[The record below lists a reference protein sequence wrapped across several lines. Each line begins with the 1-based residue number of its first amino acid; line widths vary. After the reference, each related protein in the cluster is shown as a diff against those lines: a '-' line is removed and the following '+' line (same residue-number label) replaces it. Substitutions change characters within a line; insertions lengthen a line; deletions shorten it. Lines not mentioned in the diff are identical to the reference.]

1 MTKIETLEEYRLLA
15 ARTLPDLGSIGNNL
29 LHMEAGIAGEF
40 LGEAVDILKKTF
52 AYKKPL
58 DKVHLGE
65 ELADTVWYCAGV
77 ETINKLPGT
86 IIVFDEEAIASVE
99 NIKNQTITCIK
110 ESVEIRSNSIET
122 DCLRIILA
130 NKRAVDSTNRG
141 AILAVIG
148 ICMGICELLEIDFWQ
163 ALTNNISKL
172 QVRYPEKFTEEA
184 ALNRDLV
191 AERAELEKVSD
202 CPDCLDNVD
211 FSETIDPNFPE
222 DLDVSVGTPEGS
234 TEEI

>member
-1 MTKIETLEEYRLLA
+1 MKKIETLEEYRLLA

-40 LGEAVDILKKTF
+40 LGETVDILKKTF

-77 ETINKLPGT
+77 ETINKLPEM
-86 IIVFDEEAIASVE
+86 VMCFDEESIAIIE
-99 NIKNQTITCIK
+99 TIKNQSITYIK
-110 ESVEIRSNSIET
+110 ESVESRNSSIET
-122 DCLRIILA
+122 ECLGLILA
-130 NKRAVDSTNRG
+130 NKGAVDSTNRG
-141 AILAVIG
+141 AILAIVG
-148 ICMGICELLEIDFWQ
+148 ICMGICEVLNIDFWQ

-184 ALNRDLV
+184 ALNRDLA
-191 AERAELEKVSD
+191 AERVELEKVSD
-202 CPDCLDNVD
+202 CPDNVD
-211 FSETIDPNFPE
+211 FSETTDPNFPE
-222 DLDVSVGTPEGS
+222 DLDASVGTPEGS

>member
-1 MTKIETLEEYRLLA
+1 MKKIETLEEYRLLA

-65 ELADTVWYCAGV
+65 ELADTVWYCAGA
-77 ETINKLPGT
+77 ETIKRLPEMDVCFT
-86 IIVFDEEAIASVE
+86 EEAIASVE
-99 NIKNQTITCIK
+99 NIKNQITTYIK
-110 ESVEIRSNSIET
+110 EGVEIRKSSIET
-122 DCLRIILA
+122 ECLGLILA
-130 NKRAVDSTNRG
+130 NKGAVDNTNRG
-141 AILAVIG
+141 AILAIVG
-148 ICMGICELLEIDFWQ
+148 ICMGICEVLEIDFWQ

-191 AERAELEKVSD
+191 AERVELEKVSD
-202 CPDCLDNVD
+202 CPDNVD
-211 FSETIDPNFPE
+211 FSETTDPNFPE
-222 DLDVSVGTPEGS
+222 DLDASVETPEGS

>member
-1 MTKIETLEEYRLLA
+1 MKKIETLEEYRLLA
-15 ARTLPDLGSIGNNL
+15 ARTLPDLGSLSNNL

-65 ELADTVWYCAGV
+65 ELADTVWYCAGA
-77 ETINKLPGT
+77 ETINKLPEM
-86 IIVFDEEAIASVE
+86 VMCFDEEAIASVE
-99 NIKNQTITCIK
+99 NIKNQTITYIK
-110 ESVEIRSNSIET
+110 ESVRVRSSSVET
-122 DCLRIILA
+122 ECLKTILA
-130 NKRAVDSTNRG
+130 NKRAVDSINRG
-141 AILAVIG
+141 GILAIVG
-148 ICMGICELLEIDFWQ
+148 ICMGICEVLEIDFWQ

-184 ALNRDLV
+184 ALNRDLA
-191 AERAELEKVSD
+191 AERVELEKVSD
-202 CPDCLDNVD
+202 CPDNVD
-211 FSETIDPNFPE
+211 FSETTDPNFPE
-222 DLDVSVGTPEGS
+222 DLDASVGTPEGS

>member
-1 MTKIETLEEYRLLA
+1 MTKISSLEEYRLLA
-15 ARTLPDLGSIGNNL
+15 ARTLPDVGSIGNNL

-77 ETINKLPGT
+77 ETINKLPG
-86 IIVFDEEAIASVE
+86 IVISFDGEVIASIE
-99 NIKNQTITCIK
+99 NIKNQTITYIK
-110 ESVEIRSNSIET
+110 ENVEVRKSSIET
-122 DCLRIILA
+122 ECLGIILA

-141 AILAVIG
+141 AVLAIVG
-148 ICMGICELLEIDFWQ
+148 ICMGICEVLNIDFWQ

-184 ALNRDLV
+184 ALNRDLA
-191 AERAELEKVSD
+191 AERVELEKVSD
-202 CPDCLDNVD
+202 CPDNVD
-211 FSETIDPNFPE
+211 FSETTDPNFPE

>member
-1 MTKIETLEEYRLLA
+1 MKKIETLEEYRLLA
-15 ARTLPDLGSIGNNL
+15 ARTLPDLGSIGNNF

-40 LGEAVDILKKTF
+40 LGETVDILKKTF

-77 ETINKLPGT
+77 ETINKLPET
-86 IIVFDEEAIASVE
+86 DVCFDEETLA
-99 NIKNQTITCIK
+99 NIEIVKNQTITYIK
-110 ESVEIRSNSIET
+110 ESVEIRSSFIET
-122 DCLRIILA
+122 ECLRVILA
-130 NKRAVDSTNRG
+130 NKRAVDSTNKG

-148 ICMGICELLEIDFWQ
+148 ICMGICEVLEIDFWQ

-184 ALNRDLV
+184 ALNRDLA
-191 AERAELEKVSD
+191 AERVELEKVSD
-202 CPDCLDNVD
+202 CPDSVD

>member
-1 MTKIETLEEYRLLA
+1 MTKISSLEEYRLLA
-15 ARTLPDLGSIGNNL
+15 ARTLPDLGSMSNNL

-86 IIVFDEEAIASVE
+86 VIVFDEEAIASVE
-99 NIKNQTITCIK
+99 NIKNQTITYIK
-110 ESVEIRSNSIET
+110 ESVEIRKSSIET
-122 DCLRIILA
+122 ECLGVILA
-130 NKRAVDSTNRG
+130 NKGAVDSTNRG
-141 AILAVIG
+141 AILAIIG
-148 ICMGICELLEIDFWQ
+148 ICMGICEVLEIDFWQ

-184 ALNRDLV
+184 ALNRDLA
-191 AERAELEKVSD
+191 AERVELEKVSD
-202 CPDCLDNVD
+202 CPDNVD
-211 FSETIDPNFPE
+211 YSETTDPNFPE

>member
-1 MTKIETLEEYRLLA
+1 MTKISSLEEYRLLA
-15 ARTLPDLGSIGNNL
+15 ARTLPDLGSMSNNL

-65 ELADTVWYCAGV
+65 ELADTVWYCAGA
-77 ETINKLPGT
+77 ETINKLPEMAVCFT
-86 IIVFDEEAIASVE
+86 EESLAIVET
-99 NIKNQTITCIK
+99 IKNQSITYIK
-110 ESVEIRSNSIET
+110 GSVKARNSSIET
-122 DCLRIILA
+122 ECLGLILA
-130 NKRAVDSTNRG
+130 NKGAVDSTNRG
-141 AILAVIG
+141 AILAIVG
-148 ICMGICELLEIDFWQ
+148 ICMGICEVLDIDFWQ

-191 AERAELEKVSD
+191 AERIELEKVSD
-202 CPDCLDNVD
+202 CPDNVD
-211 FSETIDPNFPE
+211 FSEDLDANLPE

>member
-1 MTKIETLEEYRLLA
+1 MTKISSLEEYRLLA

-77 ETINKLPGT
+77 ETINKLPEMEMC
-86 IIVFDEEAIASVE
+86 FDEESLAIVE
-99 NIKNQTITCIK
+99 NIKNQTITYVK
-110 ESVEIRSNSIET
+110 ESVEIRKSSIET
-122 DCLRIILA
+122 ECLGVILA
-130 NKRAVDSTNRG
+130 NKGAVDSTNRG
-141 AILAVIG
+141 GVLAIVG
-148 ICMGICELLEIDFWQ
+148 ICMGICEVLEIDFWQ

-184 ALNRDLV
+184 ALNRDLA
-191 AERAELEKVSD
+191 AERVELEKVSD
-202 CPDCLDNVD
+202 CPDNVD
-211 FSETIDPNFPE
+211 FSETTDPNFPE

>member
-1 MTKIETLEEYRLLA
+1 MKKIETLEEYRLLA
-15 ARTLPDLGSIGNNL
+15 TRTLPDLGGRSNNL

-77 ETINKLPGT
+77 ETINKPPGT
-86 IIVFDEEAIASVE
+86 IITFDEEAIARVE
-99 NIKNQTITCIK
+99 NIKNQTITYIK
-110 ESVEIRSNSIET
+110 ESVRVRSSSIET
-122 DCLRIILA
+122 ECLGIILG
-130 NKRAVDSTNRG
+130 NKSAVDSTNRG
-141 AILAVIG
+141 AILAIIG
-148 ICMGICELLEIDFWQ
+148 ICMGICEVLEIDFWQ
-163 ALTNNISKL
+163 TLTNNISKL
-172 QVRYPEKFTEEA
+172 QVRYPEKYTNEA
-184 ALNRDLV
+184 ALNRDLA
-191 AERAELEKVSD
+191 AERVELEKVSD
-202 CPDCLDNVD
+202 CPDNVD
-211 FSETIDPNFPE
+211 YSETTDPNFPE

>member
-1 MTKIETLEEYRLLA
+1 MTKISSLEEYRLLA
-15 ARTLPDLGSIGNNL
+15 VRTLPDLGSMSNNL

-65 ELADTVWYCAGV
+65 ELADTVWYCAGA
-77 ETINKLPGT
+77 ETINKLPEMEMC
-86 IIVFDEEAIASVE
+86 FDKISLEAIEIV
-99 NIKNQTITCIK
+99 KNQSVIYIK
-110 ESVEIRSNSIET
+110 ESVELRKSTVET
-122 DCLRIILA
+122 ECLGFILT
-130 NKRAVDSTNRG
+130 NKGTVDSTDRG
-141 AILAVIG
+141 AILAIVG
-148 ICMGICELLEIDFWQ
+148 ICMGICEVLEIDFWQ

-184 ALNRDLV
+184 ALNRDLA

-202 CPDCLDNVD
+202 CPDNVD
-211 FSETIDPNFPE
+211 YSETTAPNFPE
-222 DLDVSVGTPEGS
+222 NLDVSVGTPEGS

>member
-1 MTKIETLEEYRLLA
+1 MTKISSLEEYRVLA

-86 IIVFDEEAIASVE
+86 VIVFDEEAIASVE
-99 NIKNQTITCIK
+99 NIKNQTITYIK
-110 ESVEIRSNSIET
+110 ESVEIRSSSIET
-122 DCLRIILA
+122 ECLGIILA

-141 AILAVIG
+141 AILAIIG
-148 ICMGICELLEIDFWQ
+148 ICMGICEVLEIDFWQ

-191 AERAELEKVSD
+191 AERVELEKVSD
-202 CPDCLDNVD
+202 CPDNVD
-211 FSETIDPNFPE
+211 YSETTDPNFPE

>member
-1 MTKIETLEEYRLLA
+1 MTKISSLEEYRLLA
-15 ARTLPDLGSIGNNL
+15 ARTLPDLGSLSNNL

-40 LGEAVDILKKTF
+40 LGETVDILKKTF

-77 ETINKLPGT
+77 ETINKLPEMEMC
-86 IIVFDEEAIASVE
+86 FDEEFIARIE
-99 NIKNQTITCIK
+99 TIKNQTITYVK
-110 ESVEIRSNSIET
+110 ESVEIRKSSIET
-122 DCLRIILA
+122 ECLGVILA
-130 NKRAVDSTNRG
+130 NKGAVDSTNRG
-141 AILAVIG
+141 GVLAIVG
-148 ICMGICELLEIDFWQ
+148 ICMGICEVLEIDFWQ

-184 ALNRDLV
+184 ALNRDLA

-202 CPDCLDNVD
+202 CPDNVD
-211 FSETIDPNFPE
+211 YSETIDPNFPE

>member
-1 MTKIETLEEYRLLA
+1 MKKIETLEEYRLLA
-15 ARTLPDLGSIGNNL
+15 ARTLPDLGGRNNNL

-65 ELADTVWYCAGV
+65 ELADTVWYCAGA
-77 ETINKLPGT
+77 ETIHKLPGT
-86 IIVFDEEAIASVE
+86 IISFDEEAIASLE
-99 NIKNQTITCIK
+99 NLKNQSITHIK
-110 ESVEIRSNSIET
+110 ESVEVRSSSVET
-122 DCLRIILA
+122 ECLGVILG
-130 NKRAVDSTNRG
+130 NKSAVDSTNRR
-141 AILAVIG
+141 AILAIVG
-148 ICMGICELLEIDFWQ
+148 ICMGICEVLNIDFWQ

-202 CPDCLDNVD
+202 CPDNVD
-211 FSETIDPNFPE
+211 YSETIDPNFPE
-222 DLDVSVGTPEGS
+222 DLDVSAGTPEGS

>member
-1 MTKIETLEEYRLLA
+1 MTKISSLEEYRLLA
-15 ARTLPDLGSIGNNL
+15 ARTLPDLGSMSNNL

-86 IIVFDEEAIASVE
+86 VIVFDEEAIASVE
-99 NIKNQTITCIK
+99 NIKNQTITYIK
-110 ESVEIRSNSIET
+110 ESVEIRSSSVET
-122 DCLRIILA
+122 ECLGIILA
-130 NKRAVDSTNRG
+130 NKRAVDSSSRG
-141 AILAVIG
+141 AILAIVG
-148 ICMGICELLEIDFWQ
+148 ICMGICEVLEIDFWQ

-184 ALNRDLV
+184 ALNRDLA
-191 AERAELEKVSD
+191 AERVELEKVSD
-202 CPDCLDNVD
+202 CPDNVD
-211 FSETIDPNFPE
+211 YSETIDPNFPE

>member
-15 ARTLPDLGSIGNNL
+15 ARTLPDLGGIGNNL

-40 LGEAVDILKKTF
+40 LGETVDILKKTF

-77 ETINKLPGT
+77 ETINKLPEMEMC
-86 IIVFDEEAIASVE
+86 FDEESLAIVE
-99 NIKNQTITCIK
+99 NIKNQTITYIK
-110 ESVEIRSNSIET
+110 ERVEIRKSSIET
-122 DCLRIILA
+122 ECLGFILA
-130 NKRAVDSTNRG
+130 NKRAVDSSSRG
-141 AILAVIG
+141 AVLAIIG
-148 ICMGICELLEIDFWQ
+148 ICMGICEVLEIDFWQ

-184 ALNRDLV
+184 ALNRDLA
-191 AERAELEKVSD
+191 AERVELEKVSD
-202 CPDCLDNVD
+202 CPDNVD
-211 FSETIDPNFPE
+211 YSETIDPNFPE

>member
-1 MTKIETLEEYRLLA
+1 MTKISSLEEYRLLA
-15 ARTLPDLGSIGNNL
+15 ARTLPDLGSMSNNL

-40 LGEAVDILKKTF
+40 LGETVDILKKTF

-65 ELADTVWYCAGV
+65 ELADTVWYCAGA
-77 ETINKLPGT
+77 ETINKLPEMEMC
-86 IIVFDEEAIASVE
+86 FDKMSLEAIERV
-99 NIKNQTITCIK
+99 KNQTITHVK
-110 ESVEIRSNSIET
+110 KSVELRKSTIET
-122 DCLRIILA
+122 ECLGFILA
-130 NKRAVDSTNRG
+130 NKGAVNSTNRG
-141 AILAVIG
+141 AILAIVG
-148 ICMGICELLEIDFWQ
+148 ICMGICEVLEIDFWQ
-163 ALTNNISKL
+163 TLTNNISKL
-172 QVRYPEKFTEEA
+172 QVRYPEKFTNEA

-202 CPDCLDNVD
+202 CPDNVD
-211 FSETIDPNFPE
+211 YSETIDPNFPE

>member
-1 MTKIETLEEYRLLA
+1 MTKISSLEEYRLLA

-65 ELADTVWYCAGV
+65 ELADTVWYCAGA
-77 ETINKLPGT
+77 ETINKLPEMV
-86 IIVFDEEAIASVE
+86 ICFDEESLATVE
-99 NIKNQTITCIK
+99 YAKNRSITYIK
-110 ESVEIRSNSIET
+110 ESVKVRNSSVET
-122 DCLRIILA
+122 ECLGLILA
-130 NKRAVDSTNRG
+130 NKGAVDSTNRG
-141 AILAVIG
+141 VILAIIG
-148 ICMGICELLEIDFWQ
+148 ICMGICEVLEIDFWQ

-184 ALNRDLV
+184 ALNRDLA
-191 AERAELEKVSD
+191 AERVELEKVSD
-202 CPDCLDNVD
+202 CPDNVD
-211 FSETIDPNFPE
+211 FSETTDPNFPE

-234 TEEI
+234 IEEI

>member
-1 MTKIETLEEYRLLA
+1 MTKISSLEEYRVLA
-15 ARTLPDLGSIGNNL
+15 ARTLPDLGGIGNNL

-40 LGEAVDILKKTF
+40 LGETVDILKKTF

-77 ETINKLPGT
+77 ETINKLPEMEMC
-86 IIVFDEEAIASVE
+86 FDEESLAIVE
-99 NIKNQTITCIK
+99 NIKNQTITYIK
-110 ESVEIRSNSIET
+110 ESVETRNSSIET
-122 DCLRIILA
+122 ECLGLILA
-130 NKRAVDSTNRG
+130 NKGAVDSTNRG
-141 AILAVIG
+141 AILAIIG
-148 ICMGICELLEIDFWQ
+148 ICMGICEVLNIDFWQ

-184 ALNRDLV
+184 ALNRDLA
-191 AERAELEKVSD
+191 AERVELEKVSD
-202 CPDCLDNVD
+202 CPDNVD
-211 FSETIDPNFPE
+211 YSETIDPNFPE

>member
-1 MTKIETLEEYRLLA
+1 MKKISSLEEYRLLA
-15 ARTLPDLGSIGNNL
+15 ARTLPDLGSLSSNL

-40 LGEAVDILKKTF
+40 LGETVDILKKTF

-65 ELADTVWYCAGV
+65 ELADTVWYCVGT
-77 ETINKLPGT
+77 ETISKLPEME
-86 IIVFDEEAIASVE
+86 ICFDKEPLEAIETV
-99 NIKNQTITCIK
+99 KNQTISYIK
-110 ESVEIRSNSIET
+110 ESIELRKSTVETE
-122 DCLRIILA
+122 CLGLILA
-130 NKRAVDSTNRG
+130 NKGAVDSTNRG
-141 AILAVIG
+141 AILAIIG

-163 ALTNNISKL
+163 TLTNNISKL

-184 ALNRDLV
+184 ALNRDLA
-191 AERAELEKVSD
+191 AERVELEKVSD
-202 CPDCLDNVD
+202 CPDNVD
-211 FSETIDPNFPE
+211 YSETTDPNFPE

>member
-1 MTKIETLEEYRLLA
+1 MTKISSLEEYRLLA
-15 ARTLPDLGSIGNNL
+15 ARTLPDLGSRSNNL

-77 ETINKLPGT
+77 ETINKLPEMEMCFDGESLA
-86 IIVFDEEAIASVE
+86 IIET
-99 NIKNQTITCIK
+99 IKNQTITYIK
-110 ESVEIRSNSIET
+110 ESVEIRSSSVET
-122 DCLRIILA
+122 ECLGIILA
-130 NKRAVDSTNRG
+130 NKRAVDSSSRG
-141 AILAVIG
+141 AILAIVG
-148 ICMGICELLEIDFWQ
+148 ICMGICEVLEIDFWQ

-184 ALNRDLV
+184 ALNRDLA
-191 AERAELEKVSD
+191 AERVELEKVSD
-202 CPDCLDNVD
+202 CPDNVD
-211 FSETIDPNFPE
+211 YSETIDPNFPE

>member
-1 MTKIETLEEYRLLA
+1 MKKIETLEEYRLLA
-15 ARTLPDLGSIGNNL
+15 ARTLPDLGSMSNNL

-40 LGEAVDILKKTF
+40 LGETVDILKKTF

-65 ELADTVWYCAGV
+65 ELADTVWYCAGA
-77 ETINKLPGT
+77 ETINKLPEMEMC
-86 IIVFDEEAIASVE
+86 FDEDSLAIIE
-99 NIKNQTITCIK
+99 TIKNQTITYVK
-110 ESVEIRSNSIET
+110 EGVEIRKSSIET
-122 DCLRIILA
+122 ECLRLILA
-130 NKRAVDSTNRG
+130 NKGAVDSTNRG
-141 AILAVIG
+141 AILAIIG
-148 ICMGICELLEIDFWQ
+148 ICMGVCEVLEIDFWQ

-191 AERAELEKVSD
+191 AERIELEKVSD
-202 CPDCLDNVD
+202 CPDNVD
-211 FSETIDPNFPE
+211 FSETTDPNFPE

>member
-1 MTKIETLEEYRLLA
+1 MTKISSLEEYRLLA
-15 ARTLPDLGSIGNNL
+15 ARTLPDLGNMSNNL
-29 LHMEAGIAGEF
+29 LHMEAGIAGEL

-77 ETINKLPGT
+77 ETINKLPEMEMC
-86 IIVFDEEAIASVE
+86 FDEESLAIVE
-99 NIKNQTITCIK
+99 NIKNQTITYIK
-110 ESVEIRSNSIET
+110 ESVELRKSTVETECLGVILSN
-122 DCLRIILA
+122 
-130 NKRAVDSTNRG
+130 KGAVDSTNRG
-141 AILAVIG
+141 AILAIVG
-148 ICMGICELLEIDFWQ
+148 ICMGICEVLNIDFWQ

-184 ALNRDLV
+184 ALNRDLA
-191 AERAELEKVSD
+191 AERVELEKVSD
-202 CPDCLDNVD
+202 CPDNVD
-211 FSETIDPNFPE
+211 FSETTDPNFPE
-222 DLDVSVGTPEGS
+222 DLDASVGTPEGS

>member
-1 MTKIETLEEYRLLA
+1 MTKISSLEEYRLLA
-15 ARTLPDLGSIGNNL
+15 VRTLPDLGSRNNNL

-86 IIVFDEEAIASVE
+86 IISFDEEAIASVE
-99 NIKNQTITCIK
+99 NIKNQTTTYIK
-110 ESVEIRSNSIET
+110 ESVEISSSSIET
-122 DCLRIILA
+122 ECLGVILA

-141 AILAVIG
+141 AILAIIG
-148 ICMGICELLEIDFWQ
+148 ICMGICEVLEIDFWQ

-172 QVRYPEKFTEEA
+172 QVRYPEKYTNEA
-184 ALNRDLV
+184 ALNRDLA
-191 AERAELEKVSD
+191 AERVELEKVSD
-202 CPDCLDNVD
+202 CPDNVD
-211 FSETIDPNFPE
+211 YSETTDPNFPE

>member
-1 MTKIETLEEYRLLA
+1 MKKIETLEEYRLLA
-15 ARTLPDLGSIGNNL
+15 ARTLPDLGSMSNNL

-65 ELADTVWYCAGV
+65 ELADTVWYCVGV
-77 ETINKLPGT
+77 ETINKLPEMEMC
-86 IIVFDEEAIASVE
+86 FDEEFIARIE
-99 NIKNQTITCIK
+99 TIKNQTITYIK
-110 ESVEIRSNSIET
+110 GSVRVRSSSIET
-122 DCLRIILA
+122 ECLGVILA
-130 NKRAVDSTNRG
+130 NKMAVDSTNRG
-141 AILAVIG
+141 GVLAIVG
-148 ICMGICELLEIDFWQ
+148 ICMGICEVLEIDFWQ

-184 ALNRDLV
+184 ALNRDLA
-191 AERAELEKVSD
+191 AERVELEKVSD
-202 CPDCLDNVD
+202 CPDNVD
-211 FSETIDPNFPE
+211 YSETTDPNFPE

>member
-1 MTKIETLEEYRLLA
+1 MKKIETLEEYRLLA
-15 ARTLPDLGSIGNNL
+15 ARTLPDLGSLSSNL

-65 ELADTVWYCAGV
+65 ELADTVWYCAGA
-77 ETINKLPGT
+77 ETINKLPEMEMC
-86 IIVFDEEAIASVE
+86 FDEEPIAIIE
-99 NIKNQTITCIK
+99 TIKNQTITYIK
-110 ESVEIRSNSIET
+110 ESVETRNSSIET
-122 DCLRIILA
+122 ECLGLILA
-130 NKRAVDSTNRG
+130 NKGAVDSTNRG
-141 AILAVIG
+141 AILAVVG
-148 ICMGICELLEIDFWQ
+148 ICMGICEVLNIDFWQ

-184 ALNRDLV
+184 ALNRDLA
-191 AERAELEKVSD
+191 AERVELEKVSD
-202 CPDCLDNVD
+202 CPDNVD
-211 FSETIDPNFPE
+211 FSETTDPNFPE
-222 DLDVSVGTPEGS
+222 DLDASVGTPEGS

>member
-1 MTKIETLEEYRLLA
+1 MTKISSLEEYRLLA
-15 ARTLPDLGSIGNNL
+15 ARTLPDLGSLSNNL

-65 ELADTVWYCAGV
+65 ELADTVWYCAGA
-77 ETINKLPGT
+77 ETINILPEME
-86 IIVFDEEAIASVE
+86 VCFDAEAITSVE
-99 NIKNQTITCIK
+99 NIKNQSITYIK
-110 ESVEIRSNSIET
+110 ESARVRSSSVETE
-122 DCLRIILA
+122 CLKTILA
-130 NKRAVDSTNRG
+130 NKMAVDSTNRV
-141 AILAVIG
+141 AIIG
-148 ICMGICELLEIDFWQ
+148 ICRGICELLEIDFWQ

-184 ALNRDLV
+184 ALNRDLA

-202 CPDCLDNVD
+202 CPDNVD
-211 FSETIDPNFPE
+211 YSETIDPNFPE

>member
-1 MTKIETLEEYRLLA
+1 MRKIETLEEYRLLA
-15 ARTLPDLGSIGNNL
+15 ARTLPDLGSSNNNL

-40 LGEAVDILKKTF
+40 LGETVDILKKTF

-65 ELADTVWYCAGV
+65 ELADTVWYCAGA
-77 ETINKLPGT
+77 ETLNKLPEMAVCFT
-86 IIVFDEEAIASVE
+86 EESIAIIET
-99 NIKNQTITCIK
+99 IKNQSITHIK
-110 ESVEIRSNSIET
+110 ESVEIRKSSAET
-122 DCLRIILA
+122 ECLNIILA
-130 NKRAVDSTNRG
+130 NKGAVDSNNRG
-141 AILAVIG
+141 AILAVVG
-148 ICMGICELLEIDFWQ
+148 ICMGVCEVLEIDFWQ

-202 CPDCLDNVD
+202 CPDNVD
-211 FSETIDPNFPE
+211 YSETTDPHFPE
-222 DLDVSVGTPEGS
+222 NLDVSVGTPEGS

>member
-1 MTKIETLEEYRLLA
+1 MTKISSLEEYRLLA
-15 ARTLPDLGSIGNNL
+15 ARTLPDLGSRSNNL

-77 ETINKLPGT
+77 ETINKLPEMEMCFDGESLA
-86 IIVFDEEAIASVE
+86 IIET
-99 NIKNQTITCIK
+99 IKNQTITYVK
-110 ESVEIRSNSIET
+110 EGVELRKSSIET
-122 DCLRIILA
+122 ECLGVILA
-130 NKRAVDSTNRG
+130 NKRAVDSSSRG
-141 AILAVIG
+141 AILAIVG
-148 ICMGICELLEIDFWQ
+148 ICMGICEVLEIDFWQ

-184 ALNRDLV
+184 ALNRDLA
-191 AERAELEKVSD
+191 AERVELEKVSD
-202 CPDCLDNVD
+202 CPDNVD
-211 FSETIDPNFPE
+211 YSETIDPNFPE

>member
-1 MTKIETLEEYRLLA
+1 MKKIKTLEEYRLLA
-15 ARTLPDLGSIGNNL
+15 MRTLPDLGSMSNNL

-86 IIVFDEEAIASVE
+86 IISFDEEAIARVK
-99 NIKNQTITCIK
+99 NIKNQSITYIK
-110 ESVEIRSNSIET
+110 ESVEIGSSSVET
-122 DCLRIILA
+122 ECLGIILA
-130 NKRAVDSTNRG
+130 NKNAVDSTNRG
-141 AILAVIG
+141 AILAVVG
-148 ICMGICELLEIDFWQ
+148 ICMGICEVLNIDFWQ

-172 QVRYPEKFTEEA
+172 QVRYPEKYTNEA
-184 ALNRDLV
+184 ALNRDLA
-191 AERAELEKVSD
+191 AERVELEKVSD
-202 CPDCLDNVD
+202 CPDNVD
-211 FSETIDPNFPE
+211 YSETIDPNFPE

>member
-1 MTKIETLEEYRLLA
+1 MTKISSLEEYRLLA

-40 LGEAVDILKKTF
+40 LGETVDILKKTF

-65 ELADTVWYCAGV
+65 ELADTVWYCAGA
-77 ETINKLPGT
+77 ETINKLPEMAVCFT
-86 IIVFDEEAIASVE
+86 EESLAIVEYAKNRSITY
-99 NIKNQTITCIK
+99 IKG
-110 ESVEIRSNSIET
+110 SVEIRNSSIET
-122 DCLRIILA
+122 ECLGLILA
-130 NKRAVDSTNRG
+130 NKDAVDSTNRE
-141 AILAVIG
+141 AILAIVG
-148 ICMGICELLEIDFWQ
+148 VCMGICEVLDIDFWQ

-184 ALNRDLV
+184 ALNRDLA
-191 AERAELEKVSD
+191 AERVELEKVSD
-202 CPDCLDNVD
+202 CPDNVD
-211 FSETIDPNFPE
+211 FSETTDPNFPE
-222 DLDVSVGTPEGS
+222 DLDVSIGTPEGS

>member
-1 MTKIETLEEYRLLA
+1 MKKIDSLEEYRLLA

-40 LGEAVDILKKTF
+40 LGETVDILKKTF

-65 ELADTVWYCAGV
+65 ELADTVWYCVGV
-77 ETINKLPGT
+77 ETINKLHGT
-86 IIVFDEEAIASVE
+86 IIPFDEEAIASAE
-99 NIKNQTITCIK
+99 NIKNQTITNIK
-110 ESVEIRSNSIET
+110 ESVEIGGNSIET

-130 NKRAVDSTNRG
+130 NKRAVDSTNKG

-172 QVRYPEKFTEEA
+172 QVRYPEKYTNEA
-184 ALNRDLV
+184 ALNRDLA
-191 AERAELEKVSD
+191 AERKKKKKVSD
-202 CPDCLDNVD
+202 CPDNVD
-211 FSETIDPNFPE
+211 YSETTDPNFPE

>member
-1 MTKIETLEEYRLLA
+1 MTKISSLEDYRLLA
-15 ARTLPDLGSIGNNL
+15 ARTLPDLGSMSNNL

-65 ELADTVWYCAGV
+65 ELADTVWYCAGA
-77 ETINKLPGT
+77 ETINKLPEMAVCFT
-86 IIVFDEEAIASVE
+86 EESIAIVET
-99 NIKNQTITCIK
+99 IKNQSITYIK
-110 ESVEIRSNSIET
+110 ESVEIRNSSIET
-122 DCLRIILA
+122 ECLGLILA
-130 NKRAVDSTNRG
+130 NKGAVDSTNRG
-141 AILAVIG
+141 AILAIVG
-148 ICMGICELLEIDFWQ
+148 ICMGVREVLEIDFWQ

-184 ALNRDLV
+184 ALNRDLA
-191 AERAELEKVSD
+191 AERVELEKVSN
-202 CPDCLDNVD
+202 CPDNVD
-211 FSETIDPNFPE
+211 YSETTDPNFPE

>member
-1 MTKIETLEEYRLLA
+1 MTKISSLEEYRVLA

-40 LGEAVDILKKTF
+40 LGETVDILKKTF

-65 ELADTVWYCAGV
+65 ELADTVWYCVGA
-77 ETINKLPGT
+77 ETINKLPEMHICFDKEFLET
-86 IIVFDEEAIASVE
+86 IET
-99 NIKNQTITCIK
+99 IKNQTITYIK
-110 ESVEIRSNSIET
+110 ESVELRKSTIET
-122 DCLRIILA
+122 ECLGLILA
-130 NKRAVDSTNRG
+130 NKRAVNSTNRG
-141 AILAVIG
+141 GVLVIIG
-148 ICMGICELLEIDFWQ
+148 ICMGICEVLEIDFWQ

-184 ALNRDLV
+184 ALNRDLA
-191 AERAELEKVSD
+191 AERVELEKVSD
-202 CPDCLDNVD
+202 CPDDID
-211 FSETIDPNFPE
+211 FSETTDPNFPE
-222 DLDVSVGTPEGS
+222 DLDASVETPEGS

>member
-1 MTKIETLEEYRLLA
+1 MKKIETLEEYRLLA
-15 ARTLPDLGSIGNNL
+15 VRTLPDLGSMSNNL

-86 IIVFDEEAIASVE
+86 IISFDEEAIASVE
-99 NIKNQTITCIK
+99 NIKNQTTSYIK
-110 ESVEIRSNSIET
+110 KNVEIRKSTVET
-122 DCLRIILA
+122 ECLGLILA
-130 NKRAVDSTNRG
+130 NKGAVDSTNRG
-141 AILAVIG
+141 AILAIIG
-148 ICMGICELLEIDFWQ
+148 LCMSICEVLNIDFWQ

-202 CPDCLDNVD
+202 CPDNVD
-211 FSETIDPNFPE
+211 YSETTDPNFPE